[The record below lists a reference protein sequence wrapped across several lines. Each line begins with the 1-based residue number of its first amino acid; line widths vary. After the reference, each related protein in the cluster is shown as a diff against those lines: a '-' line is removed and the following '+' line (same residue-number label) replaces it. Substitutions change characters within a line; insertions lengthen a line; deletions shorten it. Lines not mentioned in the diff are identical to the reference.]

1 LQVEWDVILR
11 IIRNLLPYLVGHED
25 NEQYSLIP
33 VVREILEVIHGT
45 HHHHHHHR
53 CSHLGVATPKGLGE
67 WD

>member
-1 LQVEWDVILR
+1 MQVEWDVILR

-45 HHHHHHHR
+45 THPPPVFPYWR
-53 CSHLGVATPKGLGE
+53 CPKAWGSGIE
-67 WD
+67 S